1 VKVTIYRAADAFLYL
16 PTYLAEY
23 TGIFRTLDPNLDVT
37 FETPR
42 DPASS
47 DLCALNALE
56 KHLGDG
62 SIPIAVCDP
71 LVIFE
76 KGSEAQKFRVLGA
89 LITKPP
95 FWAVNKI
102 DEEFLE
108 EKSIGLHF
116 EQAIFYDHRLLTG
129 HFIGRRLA
137 KMTHPHLSEVPVSFG
152 EELPRLIREQQSG
165 KKAVAVTADIVT
177 LAQEAGKNN
186 VRINHRYSRNEFYQD
201 FLTTGLVTTNAI
213 CEKHSEA
220 ITKVLL
226 GIQRAIFILRSSKA
240 IALDVCEDFADPA
253 RTPALYQPGQTR
265 LSRSEIEW
273 IIDLIQEEEFY
284 PLSLSIAESQWNGA
298 ISARARADMWEHE
311 DELARKNLYSKLVIP
326 TFLERARLHW
336 FRELDVREPAPPR
349 ALDILLCTN
358 APLWVRYLY
367 VLTLVAGALSLAA
380 PATRLVQ
387 ASVASIFL
395 ACLVTSFFRHEP
407 VRRRL
412 ASFLATGNRKRLF
425 FALLALL
432 TLLTGGIGVYF
443 VQTPWIAF
451 VAAALLGCLISTLMT
466 PLSEKLK

>member
-23 TGIFRTLDPNLDVT
+23 TGIFRTLDRNLDVI

-42 DPASS
+42 EPVSS

-56 KHLGDG
+56 KHHGDG

-71 LVIFE
+71 LVIFQ
-76 KGSEAQKFRVLGA
+76 KGSEAQKFRILGA
-89 LITKPP
+89 LITRPP

-102 DEEFLE
+102 DEEFFE
-108 EKSIGLHF
+108 EKSIGSHF

-137 KMTHPHLSEVPVSFG
+137 KMHPHLSEVPVSFG
-152 EELPRLIREQQSG
+152 EELPRLIREQQNG
-165 KKAVAVTADIVT
+165 KKAIAVTADIVT
-177 LAQEAGKNN
+177 LAQETERHN
-186 VRINHRYSRNEFYQD
+186 VRINHRYSRNKFYQD
-201 FLTTGLVTTNAI
+201 FLTTGLVTTNAV
-213 CEKHSEA
+213 CDKHSEA

-311 DELARKNLYSKLVIP
+311 DVQRRKNLYSKLVIP
-326 TFLERARLHW
+326 TFLEQARLHW
-336 FRELDVREPAPPR
+336 FQELDVREPAPPR

-358 APLWVRYLY
+358 APVWVRYLY
-367 VLTLVAGALSLAA
+367 VLTLGAGAFSLAA

-387 ASVASIFL
+387 ALVASVFL
-395 ACLVTSFFRHEP
+395 ACLVTSFVRHEP

-412 ASFLATGNRKRLF
+412 ASFLATGNRKSLF
-425 FALLALL
+425 FALLLLL

-443 VQTPWIAF
+443 VQIPWVAF
-451 VAAALLGCLISTLMT
+451 VAAALFGCFFSTLMT
-466 PLSEKLK
+466 PLSDKLK